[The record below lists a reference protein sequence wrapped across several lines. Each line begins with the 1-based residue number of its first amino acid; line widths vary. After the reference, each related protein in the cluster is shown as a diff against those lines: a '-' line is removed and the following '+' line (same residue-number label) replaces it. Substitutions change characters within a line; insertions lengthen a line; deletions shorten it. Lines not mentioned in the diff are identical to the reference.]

1 MRLHSLLT
9 DHAVLQ
15 ADEPIVICGWGEPGE
30 KLSVN
35 FAGNTIVAVVGDN
48 GKWGVELPALLAGG
62 IYTLEVSGKDES
74 ITVNDIIIGDVWV
87 CSGQSNMEWPV
98 NLSDNAEIEMAAA
111 NYPLI
116 RHNFIPHVPSLELTE
131 YVDSPWKVCVPEVVG
146 EFTAVGYY
154 FARELFIKTGRPI
167 GIINSSWGGTVCETW
182 VSREGLESVPGLQ
195 HFTRFID
202 ESIENRPALEAKYNE
217 LTKDWVGAMTR
228 PNPENIGLAA
238 GWATL
243 EHPTDDWGTMNLP
256 CTWQSAGCNFNGVL
270 WFRKVIELPE
280 EWEDRELV
288 LHIGACDKSDDTY
301 FNNVRVGG
309 LSSADNPGNW
319 CKPRIYKIPANL
331 VKPGSAVIAV
341 RVFSGFYAG
350 GMIGP
355 NAEMIIHPADDHN
368 QSFTISGPWEFN
380 IEHNLGLTEPPA
392 LPALPFG
399 DNSQNCPTMLYNG
412 MIYPLLPL
420 PIKGAIWYQGESNA
434 SRGYEYRTLFPAL
447 IVDWR
452 NKWQKADLPFFFV
465 ELANFQPKTDVPG
478 DSDWA
483 ELREAQRMALK
494 LVNTGLA
501 SAIDIGEAMDIHPRN
516 KQEVG
521 RRLALNAFATVYNYD
536 VIPMGPIYSDALQ
549 EIDKIRIFFEHKGEG
564 LVAKDGE
571 LTGFEIAGDDKK
583 FVWADA
589 YIENNTVVVKSPI
602 VSRPAAV
609 RYAWATNPDSSL
621 YNSEGLPASPF
632 RTDNWGRN
640 V

>member
-15 ADEPIVICGWGEPGE
+15 ADEPVIICGWGEPGDSI
-30 KLSVN
+30 SVN
-35 FAGNTIVAVVGDN
+35 FAGNTATAVVGDD
-48 GKWGVELPALLAGG
+48 GKWGVELPALGVGGVHELAVADK
-62 IYTLEVSGKDES
+62 TATVTVS
-74 ITVNDIIIGDVWV
+74 DIVMGDVWV

-98 NLSDNAEIEMAAA
+98 NLSDNPEGEMAAA
-111 NYPLI
+111 NYPMI
-116 RHNFIPHVPSLELTE
+116 RHNFIPHVPSIPLTE
-131 YVDSPWKVCVPEVVG
+131 YVDSPWKVCSPETVG
-146 EFTAVGYY
+146 EFTAAGY
-154 FARELFIKTGRPI
+154 FFGREVHLKTGRPI
-167 GIINSSWGGTVCETW
+167 GLVNSSWGGTVAETW

-195 HFTRFID
+195 HFTKFFD
-202 ESIENRPALEAKYNE
+202 ESIANRPELEAKYKD
-217 LTKDWVGAMTR
+217 LTRDWTNAMTR
-228 PNPENIGLAA
+228 PNPDNLGHAA

-243 EHPTDDWGTMNLP
+243 ECLVDDWATINLP

-270 WFRKVIELPE
+270 WFRKVIELPA
-280 EWEDRELV
+280 EWEERDLV

-301 FNNVRVGG
+301 FNNMRVGG
-309 LSSADNPGNW
+309 LSSSDNPGNW
-319 CKPRIYKIPANL
+319 CKPRVYKIPANL
-331 VKPGSAVIAV
+331 VKSGSAVIAV
-341 RVFSGFYAG
+341 RVFSGFYSG

-368 QSFTISGPWEFN
+368 QSFTLGGPWEFK

-434 SRGYEYRTLFPAL
+434 DRGYEYRTLFPAL

-452 NKWQKADLPFFFV
+452 NKWQKKDLPFFFV
-465 ELANFQPKTDVPG
+465 ELANFQPKIDVPG

-501 SAIDIGEAMDIHPRN
+501 SAVDIGEAMDIHPRN

-521 RRLALNAFATVYNYD
+521 RRLALNALATVYGFD
-536 VIPMGPIYSDALQ
+536 VVPMGPIYTDALQ
-549 EIDKIRIFFEHKGEG
+549 EVDKIRVFFEHKADG

-571 LTGFEIAGDDKK
+571 LTGFEIAGDDKN
-583 FVWADA
+583 FVWAEA

-602 VSRPAAV
+602 VARPVAV
-609 RYAWATNPDSSL
+609 RYGWAINPIISL
-621 YNSEGLPASPF
+621 YNSVGLPASPF

-640 V
+640 L